1 MAPGTS
7 RCLKAWADQELL
19 AACCRL
25 QWECQEWRTLRV
37 MSKATPPANNSS
49 VFERN
54 SSWLSTEPW
63 RRQRT
68 MRGTRGDQIPNTS
81 HSQAGCYLI
90 RSAIKLEIPRSG
102 QPLRKDDILI
112 YIGPTLPVP
121 KAQIRHKSKSLM
133 CSWWVP
139 YPGHTGG
146 LTMASWQIP
155 NDQLTTEE
163 SVQARFDGSVPHAH
177 ASPMWTVLI
186 MVPRKGSLE
195 HWGKEILP
203 VGRTLPVR
211 GAGLESGPAQIH
223 RAADSWPY
231 GQRQCQ
237 G

>member
-1 MAPGTS
+1 MAPETS

-19 AACCRL
+19 VACCRL
-25 QWECQEWRTLRV
+25 QWRTLRV

-49 VFERN
+49 VFESS
-54 SSWLSTEPW
+54 SSWLSIGPW

-68 MRGTRGDQIPNTS
+68 MRGTQGDQIPSTS
-81 HSQAGCYLI
+81 HSQTGCYLI

-112 YIGPTLPVP
+112 YTGPTLPVP
-121 KAQIRHKSKSLM
+121 KAQRRHKSKSLM
-133 CSWWVP
+133 CSWCVP
-139 YPGHTGG
+139 NPGHTGGLTIG

-155 NDQLTTEE
+155 NNQLTTEE
-163 SVQARFDGSVPHAH
+163 SVQARFDGSVPHAN

-195 HWGKEILP
+195 QWGKEILP
-203 VGRTLPVR
+203 VGSTLPVR
-211 GAGLESGPAQIH
+211 GADLESGPAQIH
-223 RAADSWPY
+223 GAADSWPY